1 MRAPLPSG
9 GKLRTP
15 ARLNAV
21 AAGMLVHITDQLT
34 DGRYLVDTGASFSL
48 VPHRST
54 KPPAREPRL
63 TGPNG
68 LPIRCWGEER
78 RRLQFGGRTFQ
89 WPFLRADVSFAILG
103 VDFLRANKL
112 MVDVAS
118 NSLVDSTTGDR
129 FSLTGQPSGH
139 TASIMLPANLPQP
152 SKQARPATYAA
163 AAARGTAHQA
173 ATSTRSTSPTRLYPS
188 AAQAAGYGPA
198 PTGPTGPAPSAPAR
212 LYPPAGRYG
221 PASTGPTGPAPPA
234 QPVPTTVPAIL
245 DLFQDVLNPGRE
257 LPQTSCEV
265 AHFLSTRGP
274 PVASA
279 FRRLDTEKLAAAKKE
294 FAALEATGV
303 VRRSTSPWASPLHM
317 VRKAD
322 GSWRPCSNYHRLNA
336 VTVPNM

>member
-1 MRAPLPSG
+1 
-9 GKLRTP
+9 
-15 ARLNAV
+15 
-21 AAGMLVHITDQLT
+21 MLVHITDQLT

-139 TASIMLPANLPQP
+139 TASIMLPANLPER

-163 AAARGTAHQA
+163 AAARSTAHQA
-173 ATSTRSTSPTRLYPS
+173 ATPTRKTSPTRPYPSAAQTAGYGPAPTGPTGPAPSTPARLCPSAGGYGPASTGPTGPAPSSPARLYPS
-188 AAQAAGYGPA
+188 AARAAGYGPT

-212 LYPPAGRYG
+212 LYPPAGGHG
-221 PASTGPTGPAPPA
+221 PAPTGPTGPAPPA
-234 QPVPTTVPAIL
+234 QPLPTTIPAIL
-245 DLFQDVLNPGRE
+245 DLFRDVLNPEGE

-279 FRRLDTEKLAAAKKE
+279 FRRLDTEKLAAASFSASRRRNGE
-294 FAALEATGV
+294 EMGGPE
-303 VRRSTSPWASPLHM
+303 VRR
-317 VRKAD
+317 
-322 GSWRPCSNYHRLNA
+322 
-336 VTVPNM
+336 